1 MQGAFNLQPSAPMII
16 RSPIHYNNENT
27 LIVANGMKVMMIDKG
42 KLCQKIGDIVKEG
55 DTVKFVQLP

>member
-1 MQGAFNLQPSAPMII
+1 MII

-55 DTVKFVQLP
+55 DTVKFV